1 MGIPPS
7 KKMQMIL
14 NKKKCQF
21 AINTMRNK
29 HKDGDLISRKERNWS
44 LNPWSRPS
52 AETQAL
58 LRVAANVV
66 TFGAAISA
74 ISAAKVC
81 LETGHSQKRII

>member
-1 MGIPPS
+1 MAHSG
-7 KKMQMIL
+7 
-14 NKKKCQF
+14 F
-21 AINTMRNK
+21 AELPRAHATTVPNNINTMRNK
-29 HKDGDLISRKERNWS
+29 HKDGDLISKKERNWS
-44 LNPWSRPS
+44 LNRPS

>member
-29 HKDGDLISRKERNWS
+29 HEDGDLISKKERNWS
-44 LNPWSRPS
+44 LNRPS